1 MIKVLIWMYF
11 GYYNEIG
18 TWILIWMNFILEWNK
33 LLLKLHFQMD
43 VKKLTSELI
52 VINLTNKSNV
62 KNLINKNNL
71 HDIL

>member
-1 MIKVLIWMYF
+1 MDVKKLTSELIVI
-11 GYYNEIG
+11 NL
-18 TWILIWMNFILEWNK
+18 TNK
-33 LLLKLHFQMD
+33 SN